1 MDLERLIPLKDCGP
15 GSRRD
20 SHRAP
25 GRHAMETGREI
36 LILLVDD
43 ELSDT
48 RATLEVLG
56 KAGLARDV
64 RVARGGQEAVDY
76 LFGRGQFAT
85 RRRFPLPQLVLLD
98 LHMPGTD
105 GFAVL
110 RQMRQAEALRGIP
123 VIALCTSPEEGE
135 RALRCE
141 FRANRYVVKPVTLE
155 SLGDTFRARS
165 ATGRSA
171 LTCRRRPTLRAAP
184 SAPPAR
190 HARASRGTR
199 SSARSR
205 ARPSAPAGGC
215 RGPRAR
221 RPRRRR
227 RGRHWPR

>member
-1 MDLERLIPLKDCGP
+1 
-15 GSRRD
+15 
-20 SHRAP
+20 
-25 GRHAMETGREI
+25 METGREI

-155 SLGDTFRARS
+155 SLGDLPREIGNWTQRLDLPPPPYAASSPECTTSPPCSRIAWNSIFGQIS
-165 ATGRSA
+165 
-171 LTCRRRPTLRAAP
+171 RAAF
-184 SAPPAR
+184 
-190 HARASRGTR
+190 
-199 SSARSR
+199 SSS
-205 ARPSAPAGGC
+205 
-215 RGPRAR
+215 
-221 RPRRRR
+221 
-227 RGRHWPR
+227 WWL